1 MFLFVLVLFFL
12 MFCTALPPSRW
23 GLRIWLAAAVPLG
36 TFLLMLPETPPD
48 DLDWAGE
55 LFEAMVILAILAL
68 FVGVVAR
75 WLILGGKETQPPSP
89 PEVRGLRIMDIGLA
103 MLAGYCGGVILTL
116 ALALALRGFP
126 GGILL
131 HHGVSVLAIVA
142 ALLVLYRARGPV
154 HVAFAAAFLV
164 LAYKVYL
171 GAHNLPDQIAMRSK
185 ALGPDV
191 AQCFFA
197 GDRPATREDM
207 MLLTLP
213 LGRPGSPGLVLAL
226 TSPSGT
232 IHYRWSYRAHAF
244 IPLVIHDPNMRVSC
258 PG

>member
-131 HHGVSVLAIVA
+131 HHGVSVLGCCIGHEGLSMSHLQRHFWFSPTRSISVPTTYQTRYPCA
-142 ALLVLYRARGPV
+142 AKPSAPMSHNAFSPETGLPRA
-154 HVAFAAAFLV
+154 
-164 LAYKVYL
+164 K
-171 GAHNLPDQIAMRSK
+171 
-185 ALGPDV
+185 
-191 AQCFFA
+191 
-197 GDRPATREDM
+197 T
-207 MLLTLP
+207 
-213 LGRPGSPGLVLAL
+213 
-226 TSPSGT
+226 
-232 IHYRWSYRAHAF
+232 
-244 IPLVIHDPNMRVSC
+244 
-258 PG
+258 